1 MYIGD
6 FNQVCANSVFKFAE
20 VDNAD
25 SQLIMQ
31 NSTLVSINVYHA
43 EFYINSHTPEFEIQ
57 MVKLG
62 PIVKCWFVS
71 YYLNT

>member
-6 FNQVCANSVFKFAE
+6 FNKVCANSVLKFAE

-25 SQLIMQ
+25 SPLIMQ

-57 MVKLG
+57 MVKSRFEFGIQMSL
-62 PIVKCWFVS
+62 PS
-71 YYLNT
+71 EL